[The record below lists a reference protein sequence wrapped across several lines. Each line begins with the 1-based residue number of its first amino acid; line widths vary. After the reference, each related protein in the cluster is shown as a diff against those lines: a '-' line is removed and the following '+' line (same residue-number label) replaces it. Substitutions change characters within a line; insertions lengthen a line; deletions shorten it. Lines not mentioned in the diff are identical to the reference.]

1 MLLYSNSIRRF
12 IVSSLVQHCQTP
24 SNLGFVL
31 TQIILIQPHWQP
43 EHCTWKTRKFVC
55 GASVTWLVLNL
66 YYLLCVCV
74 CERVM
79 TASNTCSTTI
89 PAKSLKISFRSEMDC
104 TICRISLSRSSTI
117 TEFCSTSISWSS
129 VNPWS
134 QRMTVSDYTVT
145 ILTTN
150 AATHLST
157 VATFNFVSK

>member
-74 CERVM
+74 WTCHDSFKYLFHHHSSQVPENLIQIWDGLHYLSDLPLTLFNHYWVLLHQHQLVVCEPLKPKNDSQWLHSNNSYYKC
-79 TASNTCSTTI
+79 SNTFINCSHI
-89 PAKSLKISFRSEMDC
+89 
-104 TICRISLSRSSTI
+104 
-117 TEFCSTSISWSS
+117 
-129 VNPWS
+129 
-134 QRMTVSDYTVT
+134 
-145 ILTTN
+145 
-150 AATHLST
+150 
-157 VATFNFVSK
+157 